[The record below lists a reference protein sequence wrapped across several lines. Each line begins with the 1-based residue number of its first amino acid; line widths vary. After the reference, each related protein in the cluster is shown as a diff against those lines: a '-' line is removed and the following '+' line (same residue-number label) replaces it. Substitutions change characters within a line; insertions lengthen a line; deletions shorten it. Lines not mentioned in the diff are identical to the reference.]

1 MAKVFLYNVHQN
13 SSYLPGAGVKWQE
26 SLVNTATEDKLVRC
40 TVCLRELSDY
50 EQTVFSHSKGGK
62 GTKES
67 TQFHA
72 DVSKTRAK

>member
-1 MAKVFLYNVHQN
+1 MAKVFLHNVQQN

-26 SLVNTATEDKLVRC
+26 SQVNTATEDKLVQC
-40 TVCLRELSDY
+40 TVRLQELNDY
-50 EQTVFSHSKGGK
+50 ERTVFSHSKGGK